1 MSYPSAPAE
10 AAATTPPSAPK
21 RTRLN
26 IGWVMP
32 PFVRELPVD
41 APDYETGAEQLYT
54 LVTDLMPDRSDEDRF
69 RFALALGSQMDLM
82 LEANVIYAGLCLLE
96 VEGRPSGSTIVVSQ
110 IEHESDDDEELLRT
124 TQETLER
131 THPDDDYQRVD
142 LPCGPALSRIGASG
156 FIISAQWSP
165 TGQEVAVQQSQIQ
178 VYIPLPGARE
188 MLIFALDS
196 PSSEDWDLH
205 SELFAEILKTIDW
218 GTDQEVEDYRAMRQ
232 SAPAAV
238 EPTDGV
244 KQELYWLSSRLMDA
258 VALHGSMGGGQ
269 VTSVTCAECWAK
281 GLRSACSARHG
292 WSIGSV
298 MNGDLTL
305 ALPRA
310 VAAFASRGWQ
320 TETESGGNHARV
332 WAEDEAPEQSAGYAF
347 TASVDIEAGT
357 FTAEVTAPC
366 TRAAAPTDSLFG

>member
-1 MSYPSAPAE
+1 MSYPSAPVEE
-10 AAATTPPSAPK
+10 AAAVPPPAPK
-21 RTRLN
+21 RARLN
-26 IGWVMP
+26 IGWIMP

-54 LVTDLMPDRSDEDRF
+54 LVTDLMADRSDEDRF

-82 LEANVIYAGLCLLE
+82 LEANVIYAGLCFLE
-96 VEGRPSGSTIVVSQ
+96 VEGRPSGSTIIVSQ

-124 TQETLER
+124 MQETLER
-131 THPDDDYQRVD
+131 THPDDEYQRVE

-178 VYIPLPGARE
+178 VYIPLPGTRE

-232 SAPAAV
+232 SSPATV

-244 KQELYWLSSRLMDA
+244 KQEPYWHSSRLIDA

-269 VTSVTCAECWAK
+269 VTSVTCAQCWAK

-298 MNGDLTL
+298 MNGDLTH
-305 ALPRA
+305 ALPRI
-310 VAAFASRGWQ
+310 VASFTARGWQ
-320 TETESGGNHARV
+320 TETESSGNRV
-332 WAEDEAPEQSAGYAF
+332 RVCAGDDVPEQSAGYAF

-357 FTAEVTAPC
+357 FTAVVTAPC
-366 TRAAAPTDSLFG
+366 HRATAAPDSLFG

>member
-10 AAATTPPSAPK
+10 ETVTAAPPAPR

-54 LVTDLMPDRSDEDRF
+54 LVTDLMAGRSDEERF

-96 VEGRPSGSTIVVSQ
+96 VEGRPSGSTIIVSQ

-124 TQETLER
+124 TQQTLER
-131 THPDDDYQRVD
+131 THPDDAYQRVE

-178 VYIPLPGARE
+178 VYIPLPGTGE

-196 PSSEDWDLH
+196 PSSEDWELH

-232 SAPAAV
+232 SAPATV
-238 EPTDGV
+238 EPADGV
-244 KQELYWLSSRLMDA
+244 KQELYWHSSRLMDA
-258 VALHGSMGGGQ
+258 VALHGSMGGGEI
-269 VTSVTCAECWAK
+269 TSVTCAPCWAK

-292 WSIGSV
+292 WYIGDVTSD
-298 MNGDLTL
+298 DLMG
-305 ALPRA
+305 ALPR
-310 VAAFASRGWQ
+310 VVESFASQGWR
-320 TETESGGNHARV
+320 TDGESTGERVRV
-332 WAEDEAPEQSAGYAF
+332 WAGDEAPERSVGHAF
-347 TASVDIEAGT
+347 TASVDTGAGT

-366 TRAAAPTDSLFG
+366 IRASATTDSLFG

>member
-1 MSYPSAPAE
+1 
-10 AAATTPPSAPK
+10 
-21 RTRLN
+21 
-26 IGWVMP
+26 MP

-41 APDYETGAEQLYT
+41 APDYETGAEQLHT

-69 RFALALGSQMDLM
+69 RFALALGSQLDLM

-96 VEGRPSGSTIVVSQ
+96 VEGRPSGSTIMVSQ
-110 IEHESDDDEELLRT
+110 IGHESDDDEELLRT
-124 TQETLER
+124 TQQALER
-131 THPDDDYQRVD
+131 THPDDDYQRVE
-142 LPCGPALSRIGASG
+142 LPCGPALSRIGATG

-232 SAPAAV
+232 SAAPTTAEPA
-238 EPTDGV
+238 ESV
-244 KQELYWLSSRLMDA
+244 KQALYWHSSRLMDA
-258 VALHGSMGGGQ
+258 VALRGSMGGGQ

-292 WSIGSV
+292 WYIGSV
-298 MNGDLTL
+298 LNGDLAH
-305 ALPRA
+305 ALPRI
-310 VAAFASRGWQ
+310 VASFASRGWQ
-320 TETESGGNHARV
+320 TANESAGERV
-332 WAEDEAPEQSAGYAF
+332 RGWAGDEASEQSAGYAF
-347 TASVDIEAGT
+347 TASVDTRAGT

-366 TRAAAPTDSLFG
+366 TRAAVAADSLFG

>member
-10 AAATTPPSAPK
+10 EAVAAPPPAPK

-54 LVTDLMPDRSDEDRF
+54 LVTDLMSDRSDEDRF

-82 LEANVIYAGLCLLE
+82 LEANVIYAGLCLIE
-96 VEGRPSGSTIVVSQ
+96 VEGRPSGSTVIVSQ

-124 TQETLER
+124 TQQALER
-131 THPDDDYQRVD
+131 THPDDDYQRVE

-232 SAPAAV
+232 SAPATV
-238 EPTDGV
+238 EPADGV
-244 KQELYWLSSRLMDA
+244 KQGLYWHSSRLMDA

-269 VTSVTCAECWAK
+269 VTSVTCAECWGK
-281 GLRSACSARHG
+281 GLRSACSARHD
-292 WSIGSV
+292 WYIGSV
-298 MNGDLTL
+298 RSGDLTH

-310 VAAFASRGWQ
+310 VASFASRGWQ
-320 TETESGGNHARV
+320 TETENAGNHVRV
-332 WAEDEAPEQSAGYAF
+332 WAGGEAPEQSAGYAF
-347 TASVDIEAGT
+347 TASVDLGAGR

-366 TRAAAPTDSLFG
+366 TRAAAATDSLFG

>member
-1 MSYPSAPAE
+1 MPYPSAPAE
-10 AAATTPPSAPK
+10 ETVTATPPAPR

-54 LVTDLMPDRSDEDRF
+54 LVTDLMAGRSDEERF

-96 VEGRPSGSTIVVSQ
+96 VEGRPSGSTIIVSQ

-124 TQETLER
+124 TQQTLER
-131 THPDDDYQRVD
+131 THPDDAYQRVE

-178 VYIPLPGARE
+178 VYIPLPGTGE

-196 PSSEDWDLH
+196 PSSEDWELH

-232 SAPAAV
+232 SAPATV
-238 EPTDGV
+238 EPADGV
-244 KQELYWLSSRLMDA
+244 KQELYWHSSRLMDA
-258 VALHGSMGGGQ
+258 VALHGSMGGGEI
-269 VTSVTCAECWAK
+269 TSLTCAPCWAK

-292 WSIGSV
+292 WYIGDVTSDAL
-298 MNGDLTL
+298 MG
-305 ALPRA
+305 ALPR
-310 VAAFASRGWQ
+310 VVESFASQGWR
-320 TETESGGNHARV
+320 TDGESTGERVRV
-332 WAEDEAPEQSAGYAF
+332 WAGDEAPERSVGHAF
-347 TASVDIEAGT
+347 TASVDTGAGT

-366 TRAAAPTDSLFG
+366 IRASATTDSLFG